1 MVRTRLA
8 LVGLL
13 CVLLAPAASHSADAA
28 SGDLTARLSKSLRSP
43 YLALDRTGAI
53 AMDAATGEVLFSHN
67 ATLPLVPAS
76 NEKLPVAWTALILLG
91 PSYRFHTDV
100 LGTGQ
105 RTGATWDGDLFLEGN
120 GDPTLTAAD
129 VGRLAAKVRASGIRR
144 VTGRIRGDESAYDS
158 RRGAS
163 RRRTR
168 RPGCD
173 P

>member
-13 CVLLAPAASHSADAA
+13 CVLLPPAASHSADAA

-76 NEKLPVAWTALILLG
+76 NEKLPVEYLTKARDAARELYLA
-91 PSYRFHTDV
+91 F
-100 LGTGQ
+100 
-105 RTGATWDGDLFLEGN
+105 ADL
-120 GDPTLTAAD
+120 P
-129 VGRLAAKVRASGIRR
+129 RA
-144 VTGRIRGDESAYDS
+144 
-158 RRGAS
+158 
-163 RRRTR
+163 
-168 RPGCD
+168 
-173 P
+173 